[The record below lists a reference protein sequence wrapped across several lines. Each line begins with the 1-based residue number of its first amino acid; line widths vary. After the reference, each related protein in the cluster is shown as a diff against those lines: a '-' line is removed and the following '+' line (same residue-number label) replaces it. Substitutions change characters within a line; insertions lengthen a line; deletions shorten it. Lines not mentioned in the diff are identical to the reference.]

1 MKCFIHSA
9 DLITPQAL
17 EIMTEV
23 KRRVL
28 GDEPIEFDELPEDP
42 PVGCTVF
49 ALGNYKA
56 TEDIGRVIPAPSVAQ
71 ICTSPE
77 TVTRLGQ
84 AFQLLVDPPVL
95 PKFEYTVLSYLT
107 ARAILTEAR
116 DSLFAV
122 DLEWSG
128 DDDLPDFKRVLG
140 VGIYGASG
148 VAFVIPEEIVPDL
161 YQELKDFLEGN
172 GIITVNGKGDL
183 SYFPD
188 AHVPEG
194 AHFDCM
200 LAHYAL
206 FPAASEHGLKPST
219 KRLFGFDD
227 WDASTKQYR
236 GKAKYETYEK
246 FEDGSWHDAREYS
259 TGSGF
264 ERIPR
269 AMLYEYLGFDVY
281 ATWHWFVRLREML
294 AADADAMRVFK
305 HLMRVQEMAMEWE
318 SSGYHLDVPYIENLS
333 QELHVEKEQAE
344 KKLNDIASIAIN
356 PRSPKQV
363 KDWFAA
369 LGAAVAKTDEATM
382 TEIIELTAPY
392 RFNSLDLEETDD
404 FHPGN
409 TLVLAE
415 TRVDIPELLSKEER
429 LRIAGNFAE
438 QLLVCRGIAKTLG
451 TYVDGYRKKAD
462 GEGRVRPGF
471 SLTASTTGRIGGRGA
486 SLLTIPREK
495 RLKKMVI
502 PDPGHYMVGA
512 DLSQAEL
519 RVMAMESED
528 PWLIAAFQPGA
539 GDFFDLLLGQA
550 YPKEDWSTLHSIG
563 GDSYNNKRAAM
574 KGVVYGVSF
583 GRGTRAISRA
593 LKIPER
599 EAQILVDAF
608 IRPGSP
614 FDLWRDDITD
624 RALNGKPIVTRFGR
638 HFQSELVT
646 YRNRQSVINSA
657 LAFTSQSTS
666 NDICLLAALEA
677 TPKLRE
683 HGYRIISPLHDAIY
697 TSGPEEK
704 YEAAGTVLV
713 ECLQEAGR
721 SVYGDAVSFDA
732 DWGHGRSM
740 ADV

>member
-1 MKCFIHSA
+1 MKAYIHSA

-17 EIMTEV
+17 EIMSEV
-23 KRRVL
+23 KKRVL
-28 GDEPIEFDELPEDP
+28 GDTPIEFDDLPEYP
-42 PVGCTVF
+42 PAGCTVF
-49 ALGNYKA
+49 ALGNYKPS
-56 TEDIGRVIPAPSVAQ
+56 EDIGRVVPAPSVAQ

-84 AFQLLVDPPVL
+84 AFQLLVNPPEL
-95 PKFEYTVLSYLT
+95 PEFKYGLLRERLDGQSLLK
-107 ARAILTEAR
+107 ARGEM
-116 DSLFAV
+116 FAV

-140 VGIYGASG
+140 VGIYDGEKAY
-148 VAFVIPEEIVPDL
+148 VIPEETVPKL
-161 YQELKDFLEGN
+161 YRELKDFLEGN

-219 KRLFGFDD
+219 KRLFGFED

-236 GKAKYETYEK
+236 GKAKYESYEK

-269 AMLYEYLGFDVY
+269 DMLYEYLGFDVY

-318 SSGYHLDVPYIENLS
+318 ASGYHLDVPYIENLS

-344 KKLNDIASIAIN
+344 KKLNDIVGMTTN

-363 KDWFAA
+363 KERFSEEYRIE
-369 LGAAVAKTDEATM
+369 LVSTDEKTL
-382 TEIIELTAPY
+382 TEFIENYVDDP
-392 RFNSLDLEETDD
+392 DIEEGHGPD
-404 FHPGN
+404 
-409 TLVLAE
+409 A
-415 TRVDIPELLSKEER
+415 
-429 LRIAGNFAE
+429 FAK
-438 QLLVCRGIAKTLG
+438 QLLLCRGIAKTLG
-451 TYVDGYRKKAD
+451 TYVDGYRKQAD
-462 GEGRVRPGF
+462 ADGRVRPGF

-502 PDPGHYMVGA
+502 PDPGQYMVGA

-550 YPKEDWSTLHSIG
+550 YPDYDWSTLHKLG
-563 GDSYNNKRAAM
+563 GDSYNNKRASM

-624 RALNGKPIVTRFGR
+624 RAITGKPIVTRFGR

-646 YRNRQSVINSA
+646 YRNRQNVINSA
-657 LAFTSQSTS
+657 LAFTSQSTA

-683 HGYRIISPLHDAIY
+683 HGYRIISSLHDAIY
-697 TSGPEEK
+697 TSGPEESH
-704 YEAAGTVLV
+704 EAAGTVLV
-713 ECLQEAGR
+713 ECLQDAGR

-740 ADV
+740 AEV